1 MSGIYASDLDK
12 TPLIQKIE
20 KKNWTKILS
29 KARIIAQKYSY
40 LVFKR

>member
-20 KKNWTKILS
+20 KKIERKFS
-29 KARIIAQKYSY
+29 ARRASSRKNIHI
-40 LVFKR
+40 